1 MPDDIVELVAE
12 ARDGNDRAFEEIV
25 RRTYADT
32 YTLAY
37 RLTGDAE
44 DARDV
49 VQETYLR
56 AHRSIGRF
64 RGDAQFKTWLHR
76 ITANCA
82 NTLLGRRGRH
92 RHDEL
97 LEDSAIIDS
106 QPQNDPAIRLDL
118 SDLRTQVVDALRA
131 LPPKLRAVVVL
142 RDIYDL
148 SHDAIAE
155 ELGITT
161 SAAKVRLH
169 RARKGLRE
177 VLRRGDDGPGDNGPG
192 HEGTAATV
200 STQEPA
206 RTRATFEQ

>member
-1 MPDDIVELVAE
+1 MPDDIIELVAE

-37 RLTGDAE
+37 RLTGDPE

-49 VQETYLR
+49 AQETYLR

-64 RGDAQFKTWLHR
+64 RGDAQFGTWLHR

-92 RHDEL
+92 RHDPL
-97 LEDSAIIDS
+97 PDDPPIADS
-106 QPQNDPAIRLDL
+106 QPQNDPALRLDL
-118 SDLRTQVVDALRA
+118 GDLRSQVVEALRS

-177 VLRRGDDGPGDNGPG
+177 ILRRSDGEGLAIPPAPT
-192 HEGTAATV
+192 EGTAEAG
-200 STQEPA
+200 Q
-206 RTRATFEQ
+206 